1 MESRTNQPFTEA
13 LGTML
18 RERSGDR
25 MGRFPLA
32 PFIAQIGDKT
42 GLNYEY
48 IRLMLR
54 DQRTLRTDVIEAAAE
69 ALGVPPSYF
78 IEYRQLCVKA
88 QMERHP
94 TLTNKL
100 YDITKAF
107 LAELGVNSDTH
118 CLKPQDT

>member
-1 MESRTNQPFTEA
+1 MENRTNQPFTEA

-69 ALGVPPSYF
+69 ALGIPPLILHRVPAAL
-78 IEYRQLCVKA
+78 RQGA
-88 QMERHP
+88 DGAP
-94 TLTNKL
+94 P
-100 YDITKAF
+100 D
-107 LAELGVNSDTH
+107 SD
-118 CLKPQDT
+118 Q

>member
-1 MESRTNQPFTEA
+1 MEDRTNQPFTEA

-69 ALGVPPSYF
+69 ALCSSEPLWSCWLVQVCSSTELTSRSDGGD
-78 IEYRQLCVKA
+78 IGTR
-88 QMERHP
+88 ERR
-94 TLTNKL
+94 
-100 YDITKAF
+100 
-107 LAELGVNSDTH
+107 
-118 CLKPQDT
+118 

>member
-1 MESRTNQPFTEA
+1 MENRTNQPFTEA

-32 PFIAQIGDKT
+32 PFIAQVGDKT

-69 ALGVPPSYF
+69 ALGAPPHTSSSTGSSAS
-78 IEYRQLCVKA
+78 RRRWSATRL
-88 QMERHP
+88 
-94 TLTNKL
+94 
-100 YDITKAF
+100 
-107 LAELGVNSDTH
+107 
-118 CLKPQDT
+118 